1 MPYLSLFVETTWQD
15 VQAIAEAEDITLDDP
30 FAEAT
35 VPGEAASAVRGV
47 TLH

>member
-1 MPYLSLFVETTWQD
+1 MPYLSLFVETTWQAVESVVD
-15 VQAIAEAEDITLDDP
+15 DITLDDP

-35 VPGEAASAVRGV
+35 APGEAASAVRGV

>member
-15 VQAIAEAEDITLDDP
+15 VQALAEDITLDDP

-35 VPGEAASAVRGV
+35 APGEAASAVRGV